1 MTRILLT
8 KVTILAIAFP
18 MVVLSHANADP
29 PFGAAWGLNQD
40 GRLGDGTTMERHTPA
55 QVQNLSGVKVF
66 AAGAGH
72 SLALKDDGTVW
83 AWGLNSHGQLG
94 DGTVAERHTPVQVGT
109 PPLHNVAAIAGG
121 ENWSLALKS
130 DGTLWAWGENAIG
143 QLGDGTTIERLTPVQ
158 VGMPPLS
165 HVTAIAAGQGHN
177 LALKDDGTVWAW
189 GLNLVGQLGDG
200 TTIERLTPV
209 QVGVPPL
216 SGVTAVAGGNNHS
229 LALKSD
235 GTVWTWGWN
244 INGQLGDG
252 TTTDRNTPA
261 VVPIQSVS
269 GVKALAAGQNYSVA
283 LKDDGTVWTW
293 GQNLVGQLGD
303 GTTIERHTP
312 VQVGMPH
319 LSDVIAIAAH
329 SGGGHNLA
337 LRSSGIVQAWGWN
350 INGQL
355 GDGTTTD
362 RPFPVQV
369 ENLNGT
375 TAIAAGTR
383 HSVAI
388 GTLVAPL
395 TQLTVL
401 KILEHPDVHHLRL
414 FNLLIDG
421 SVVATNLNSGSTGP
435 QTVTPG
441 NHTVSETG
449 GTNTHLVQF
458 GTVIGGDCAAN
469 GTVSV
474 ALGENKTCVITNF
487 DHFGGCSFNTNCCE
501 EGDGTQQCR
510 KCLPTC
516 P

>member
-1 MTRILLT
+1 MYRILLT

-29 PFGAAWGLNQD
+29 PSAAAWGLNQD

-109 PPLHNVAAIAGG
+109 PPLHDVAAIAGG

-130 DGTLWAWGENAIG
+130 DGTLWAWGENAI
-143 QLGDGTTIERLTPVQ
+143 
-158 VGMPPLS
+158 
-165 HVTAIAAGQGHN
+165 
-177 LALKDDGTVWAW
+177 
-189 GLNLVGQLGDG
+189 
-200 TTIERLTPV
+200 
-209 QVGVPPL
+209 
-216 SGVTAVAGGNNHS
+216 
-229 LALKSD
+229 
-235 GTVWTWGWN
+235 
-244 INGQLGDG
+244 
-252 TTTDRNTPA
+252 
-261 VVPIQSVS
+261 
-269 GVKALAAGQNYSVA
+269 
-283 LKDDGTVWTW
+283 
-293 GQNLVGQLGD
+293 GQLGD

-337 LRSSGIVQAWGWN
+337 LRSCGIVQAWGWN

-388 GTLVAPL
+388 GTVVAPL

-414 FNLLIDG
+414 FNILIDG
-421 SVVATNLNSGSTGP
+421 SVVATNMNSGSTGP

-474 ALGENKTCVITNF
+474 ALGESKTCVITNF
-487 DHFGGCSFNTNCCE
+487 DHFGGCSFNTQCCE
-501 EGDGTQQCR
+501 EGDGTQQCQ
-510 KCLPTC
+510 KCLSTC